1 MVMMITTASTKIVAF
16 IALGKGFS
24 VLVQK
29 AIIHRVKMY
38 QLCTTGHLE
47 DKLGTVLD

>member
-16 IALGKGFS
+16 IALGKGF
-24 VLVQK
+24 LVQK

>member
-1 MVMMITTASTKIVAF
+1 MASTK

-38 QLCTTGHLE
+38 QLLQNLSYYWTFRRQT
-47 DKLGTVLD
+47 D